1 MVNNEQYLAY
11 VLELEKRQRTRLI
24 NTLNHLNSLDDYS
37 MVEKVYIVD
46 KEDSERGIT
55 ELVIEMTNNSV
66 AKINISGN
74 SIHAILAEYL
84 SFIVNGEA
92 TGFFYEGPRR

>member
-1 MVNNEQYLAY
+1 MINNEQYHAY
-11 VLELEKRQRTRLI
+11 VLELEKRQRNRLV

-37 MVEKVYIVD
+37 MVENVYIID

-55 ELVIEMTNNSV
+55 ELVIEMANNRV

-74 SIHAILAEYL
+74 SIHAILDEYH